1 MCHRKI
7 NILLILDLMFLC
19 LMLKKRYFDVYWV
32 KKREVMEYVLTTIF
46 LNLMLQDLI
55 YVFVPKHVM
64 LDSCV

>member
-1 MCHRKI
+1 
-7 NILLILDLMFLC
+7 
-19 LMLKKRYFDVYWV
+19 MLKKRYFDVYWV